1 MNVSMSN
8 TSLIGTFTLVIIAL
22 IFSYKQDLDLEK
34 EIIVSMF
41 RAVVQLLLVGFILD
55 KFFDVNK
62 AWITTLLLI
71 FMILNAAQTASKR
84 SSHIPNI
91 FKITLIAIALAVSA
105 TLSILVLSQAIA
117 FVPSQVIP
125 VGGMVTSNTMVA
137 ISLTLKQLTQNYDL
151 RKDEVNS
158 KLALGASPLVASQ
171 ELIKDAIKTGMIPKI
186 DSAKTL
192 GIVSLPG
199 MMSGLILAGTS
210 PLIAVKYQI
219 MVTFMLVGT
228 TAIGT
233 FIAAYLA
240 YQTFFNKRKQLK
252 QQ

>member
-1 MNVSMSN
+1 MHVSMSN
-8 TSLIGTFTLVIIAL
+8 TSLIGTFSLVIIAL
-22 IFSYKQDLDLEK
+22 IFSYKQNLELEK
-34 EIIVSMF
+34 EILISMF
-41 RAVVQLLLVGFILD
+41 RAVIQLLLVGFVLD
-55 KFFDVNK
+55 KFFDVDK
-62 AWITTLLLI
+62 VWITSLLLI
-71 FMILNAAQTASKR
+71 FMIVNAAKTASKR
-84 SSHIPNI
+84 SSQIPHI
-91 FKITLIAIALAVSA
+91 FKISLLAISLAVSV
-105 TLSILVLSQAIA
+105 TLSILVFSKAIA
-117 FVPSQVIP
+117 FVPSQIIP
-125 VGGMVTSNTMVA
+125 LAGMVTSNTMVA

-151 RKDEVNS
+151 RKDEVNT
-158 KLALGASPLVASQ
+158 KLALGASPLLASQ

-240 YQTFFNKRKQLK
+240 YQTFFNERKQLK
-252 QQ
+252 D